1 MVTTTIPYH
10 AIRSAAGCAYDAAA
24 LGEVMLRLDPYDVPT
39 ALAREMRIFQGGGET
54 NVACGLAY
62 TFGLRTVVLTAL
74 VDDHIGRNIRNQ
86 LRAAGVSTEQIIWFN
101 TRNDGTRFS
110 TDQKGALMN
119 GINFTFT
126 GKGVIP
132 SDTLYYRAHS
142 AVRQLRPGDMDWRN
156 LFGRLGVRVF
166 STGGIFSLLSDTSWQ
181 LALEGM
187 AAAAEHGVFVAADL
201 NYRSKVEP
209 DKARAREINRKLAPH
224 IGFLVGNDSDFAD
237 ALGYET
243 VQTTDRTTFDGWL
256 EGYRVTVRQV
266 VADYPNLSL
275 IGTQWRG
282 ATNADLISW
291 AAVLYDVRQDTFFV
305 APLRRDIPIADRTGG
320 GDSFASGVLAA
331 LLKGRDLQ
339 TAVEWGAAHGILVQE
354 TPGDI
359 SMIDE
364 KLVLSEV
371 KRGRSQEG
379 VKAQR

>member
-1 MVTTTIPYH
+1 MQTSAIPYTV
-10 AIRSAAGCAYDAAA
+10 IRPAAGCVYDAVA

-39 ALAREMRIFQGGGET
+39 PLSREMRVFQGGGET

-62 TFGLRTVVLTAL
+62 TFGLRTAILTAL
-74 VDDHIGRNIRNQ
+74 VDDHVGRNIRNQ
-86 LRAAGVSTEQIIWFN
+86 LRTAGVNTEQIIWFN
-101 TRNDGTRFS
+101 TKNDGSRFS
-110 TDQKGALMN
+110 TDQKGTLMN
-119 GINFTFT
+119 GINFTFA

-142 AVRQLRPGDMDWRN
+142 AVRQLQPGDIDWQN
-156 LFGRLGVRVF
+156 LFGRLGARVF
-166 STGGIFSLLSDTSWQ
+166 STGGIFSLLSETSWQ

-187 AAAAEHGVFVAADL
+187 TAAPEHGVFVAADL

-209 DKARAREINRKLAPH
+209 DKQRAREINRKLAPF
-224 IGFLVGNDSDFAD
+224 IGFLVGNDSDLSD

-243 VQTTDRTTFDGWL
+243 DKSGERGSFEGWL
-256 EGYRVTVRQV
+256 EAYRTTVRQV
-266 VADYPNLSL
+266 AADYPNLSL

-282 ATNADLISW
+282 ATNADVISW
-291 AAVLYDVRQDTFFV
+291 SAVLYETKQDAFFV
-305 APLRRDIPIADRTGG
+305 APVRKDIPIADRTGG

-331 LLKGRDLQ
+331 LLKGHDLQ

-359 SMIDE
+359 TMIDE

-371 KRGRSQEG
+371 KRVHSKEG